1 MKGGICL
8 SIKREQ
14 EVKNKIE
21 AKGYFRGVD
30 GEGLLIEDEKSGL
43 VETVKFD
50 DLEVFR
56 GSLIKIS
63 FSDTVKSELK
73 GGRDE

>member
-8 SIKREQ
+8 SIKKEQ

-30 GEGLLIEDEKSGL
+30 GEGLLIEDEKTSL
-43 VETVKFD
+43 VETIKFD
-50 DLEVFR
+50 DLNMFKDCLV
-56 GSLIKIS
+56 KIG
-63 FSDTVKSELK
+63 FSDTVKTEIATN
-73 GGRDE
+73 

>member
-8 SIKREQ
+8 SIKKEQ

-30 GEGLLIEDEKSGL
+30 REGLLIEDEKTSL
-43 VETVKFD
+43 VETIRFD
-50 DLEVFR
+50 DLNMFKDCLV
-56 GSLIKIS
+56 KIS
-63 FSDTVKSELK
+63 FSDTVKSEIK
-73 GGRDE
+73 GE